1 MGHPQVRWSGWLMT
15 QNGGIPAQ
23 VQGDEEGIGALP
35 LIGWNVPLTRLS
47 LPIYGGAHPTW
58 DTRGSRTPPIA
69 ASPVRPASD
78 MLRRDPPHGLATK
91 PTVHVNG
98 RAQRVV
104 CYTPGQRS
112 CRHEEECL

>member
-1 MGHPQVRWSGWLMT
+1 MT

-69 ASPVRPASD
+69 ASPARPASD
-78 MLRRDPPHGLATK
+78 MLRRDPPHWACDKTDR
-91 PTVHVNG
+91 PC
-98 RAQRVV
+98 QRESAARRMLHPWSEIVS
-104 CYTPGQRS
+104 P
-112 CRHEEECL
+112 